1 MLDRIE
7 IVQGVGLLHDANGKP
22 HPCHK
27 ATLVY
32 ADNGRGK
39 STLATVLRS
48 AATGDPTLI
57 AHRKTVDGV
66 LPPKVILQFS
76 NGHKVNFTA
85 NAWSES
91 RPEVLVFDADFV
103 ERNVHSGGAV
113 NTGHRKNL
121 LEFAL
126 GEAAVA
132 ARTAVEQA
140 TADAKVATDRLQSL
154 TGQLS
159 GHHPGLTL
167 PQFEALAK
175 VPGVDVEVAALQKRV
190 FAASNAAAIIAKP
203 VPTPVPTPV
212 PEPVFDFDSLFAAL
226 QSSLKDV
233 HADAERVVKTHV
245 LKLGG
250 GTAESW
256 LSQGQQLGDAESCPY
271 CGQATT
277 DLDLIRAYQT
287 HFNAAYVALKT
298 KVAGLRNVAEVGTGA
313 SIVQGF
319 LQSVVTARAQAAAWS
334 ELVPTKPINF
344 DDKAARALITEL
356 QNLVLTLVARKEAA
370 PADPVGSDADM
381 LQVAALWAEL
391 IAAMKAANAAIRSAA
406 DAIAIYKGKLAADNV
421 LLLTQQIQ
429 RLEAS
434 KRRHDAVVVALFAQL
449 AVARSDAVNAE
460 NKKKLEREML
470 DGLMTATLSQY
481 EKSINVLLKNF
492 GASFSIKGMG
502 ANFRGAAPRTEYGLL
517 LRGKDIALEGGPPS
531 FSTALSEGDK
541 RTLAFAFFVAST
553 LADSKLSTRVIVID
567 DPMCSLDLNRKHH
580 TRSVLKRMHAKAA
593 QLIVLAHDPYF
604 LRDLR
609 DALRKDDPG
618 TPISMFQLVLAANDY
633 TGFST
638 LEIDKECESAYFQHH
653 RLLNEF
659 GAGSNSDSKAVA
671 KAIRPM
677 LEGYLH
683 RRFPSLVPKSLMFGQ
698 VVVCIRDAPA
708 SSPLSHAK
716 SLVAELND
724 INEYAGQFHHDTNPS
739 ADMAIVVATELKTY
753 VSRSLHLVHGGVP
766 LP

>member
-7 IVQGVGLLHDANGKP
+7 LIQGVGLLHDANGKP
-22 HPCHK
+22 HSCQR

-48 AATGDPTLI
+48 AATGDPTLVS
-57 AHRKTVDGV
+57 HRRTVDGV
-66 LPPKVILQFS
+66 LPPKVTLQFS
-76 NGHKVNFTA
+76 NGHKVNFSA

-113 NTGHRKNL
+113 STGHRKNL

-140 TADAKVATDRLQSL
+140 TADARAATEKVLSL

-159 GHHPGLTL
+159 GHHTGLTL
-167 PQFEALAK
+167 PQFEALTK
-175 VPGVDVEVAALQKRV
+175 VAEVDVEVAALQKRV
-190 FAASNAAAIIAKP
+190 SAANNAAAIIAKP
-203 VPTPVPTPV
+203 VPAPA
-212 PEPVFDFDSLFAAL
+212 PEPSFDFDGLFAAL
-226 QSSLKDV
+226 ESSLKNV
-233 HADAERVVKTHV
+233 HADAERVVKEHV
-245 LKLGG
+245 AKLGG

-277 DLDLIRAYQT
+277 SLNLIRAYQT
-287 HFNAAYVALKT
+287 HFNEAYAALKV
-298 KVAGLRNVAEVGTGA
+298 KVAGLRNVAEIGTRA
-313 SIVQGF
+313 NIVERF
-319 LQSVVTARAQAAAWS
+319 LQAVVTAKTQATAWS
-334 ELVPTKPINF
+334 ELVPTQAIDF
-344 DDKAARALITEL
+344 DASAAGTCIAEL
-356 QNLVLTLVARKEAA
+356 QDLVLKLVARKEAA
-370 PADPVGSDADM
+370 PADPVSVEAERP
-381 LQVAALWAEL
+381 QAVALWVNM
-391 IAAMKAANAAIRSAA
+391 IAAMTAANGAIKSAA
-406 DAIAIYKGKLAADNV
+406 DAIGNYKGQLAAENV

-434 KRRHDAVVVALFAQL
+434 KRRHGAVVVDLISKI
-449 AVARSDAVNAE
+449 AVARSDANKAE
-460 NKKKLEREML
+460 DKKKSERDKL

-481 EKSINVLLKNF
+481 EKSINTLLKNF

-502 ANFRGAAPRTEYGLL
+502 ANFRGAAPRTEYGLS
-517 LRGKDIALEGGPPS
+517 LRGKDIALEGGQPS

-553 LADSKLSTRVIVID
+553 LADSKLSTRIVVID

-580 TRSVLKRMHAKAA
+580 TRSVLKRLHSKAE
-593 QLIVLAHDPYF
+593 QLILLAHDPYF

-609 DALRKDDPG
+609 DALRKEDPG
-618 TPISMFQLVLAANDY
+618 TPIAMFQLSLAANDY

-638 LEIDKECESAYFQHH
+638 LDVDKECESAYFQHH

-659 GAGSNSDSKAVA
+659 VAGLNPDAKAVA
-671 KAIRPM
+671 KAVRPM

-683 RRFPSLVPKSLMFGQ
+683 RRFPSLISKSLMFGQ
-698 VVVCIRDAPA
+698 VVVCIRDAPFN
-708 SSPLSHAK
+708 SPLSHAK
-716 SLVAELND
+716 NLVAELND
-724 INEYAGQFHHDTNPS
+724 INEYAGQFHHDTN
-739 ADMAIVVATELKTY
+739 AAAETVAVLAAELKTY
-753 VSRSLHLVHGGVP
+753 VDRSLHLVHGGVP
-766 LP
+766 LS

>member
-7 IVQGVGLLHDANGKP
+7 LIQGVGLLHDANGKP
-22 HPCHK
+22 HSCQR

-48 AATGDPTLI
+48 AATGDPTLVS
-57 AHRKTVDGV
+57 HRRTVDGV
-66 LPPKVILQFS
+66 LPPKVTLQFS
-76 NGHKVNFTA
+76 NGHKVNFSA

-113 NTGHRKNL
+113 STGHRKNL

-140 TADAKVATDRLQSL
+140 TADARAATEKVLSL

-159 GHHPGLTL
+159 GHHTGLTL
-167 PQFEALAK
+167 PQFEALTK
-175 VPGVDVEVAALQKRV
+175 VAEVDVEVAALQKRV
-190 FAASNAAAIIAKP
+190 SAANNAAAIIAKP
-203 VPTPVPTPV
+203 VPAPA
-212 PEPVFDFDSLFAAL
+212 PEPSFDIDGLFAAL
-226 QSSLKDV
+226 QSSLKNL
-233 HADAERVVKTHV
+233 HADAERVVKEHV
-245 LKLGG
+245 AKLGG

-277 DLDLIRAYQT
+277 DLNLIRAYQT
-287 HFNAAYVALKT
+287 HFNEAYAALKI
-298 KVAGLRNVAEVGTGA
+298 KVAGLRNVAEIGNRA
-313 SIVQGF
+313 NIVERF
-319 LQSVVTARAQAAAWS
+319 LQAVVTAKTQATAWS
-334 ELVPTKPINF
+334 ELVPTQAIDF
-344 DDKAARALITEL
+344 DASAAGTCIAEL
-356 QNLVLTLVARKEAA
+356 QDLVLKLVARKEAA
-370 PADPVGSDADM
+370 PADPVSVEAERP
-381 LQVAALWAEL
+381 QAVALWVNM
-391 IAAMKAANAAIRSAA
+391 IAAMTAANGAIKSAA
-406 DAIAIYKGKLAADNV
+406 DAIGNYKGQLAAENV

-434 KRRHDAVVVALFAQL
+434 KRRHGAVVVDLISKI
-449 AVARSDAVNAE
+449 AVARSDANKAE
-460 NKKKLEREML
+460 DKKKSERDKL

-481 EKSINVLLKNF
+481 EKSINTLLKNF

-502 ANFRGAAPRTEYGLL
+502 ANFRGAAPRTEYGLS
-517 LRGKDIALEGGPPS
+517 LRGKDIALEGGQPS
-531 FSTALSEGDK
+531 FSSALSEGDK

-553 LADSKLSTRVIVID
+553 LADSKLSTRIVVID

-580 TRSVLKRMHAKAA
+580 TRSVLKRLHSKAE
-593 QLIVLAHDPYF
+593 QLILLAHDPYF

-609 DALRKDDPG
+609 DALRKEDPG
-618 TPISMFQLVLAANDY
+618 TPIAMFQLSLAANDY

-638 LEIDKECESAYFQHH
+638 LDVDKECESAYFQHH

-659 GAGSNSDSKAVA
+659 VAGLNPDAKAVA
-671 KAIRPM
+671 KAVRPM

-683 RRFPSLVPKSLMFGQ
+683 RRFPSLISKSLMFGQ
-698 VVVCIRDAPA
+698 VVVCIRDAPFN
-708 SSPLSHAK
+708 SPLSHAK
-716 SLVAELND
+716 NLVAELND
-724 INEYAGQFHHDTNPS
+724 INEYAGQFHHDTN
-739 ADMAIVVATELKTY
+739 AAAETVAVLAAELKTY
-753 VSRSLHLVHGGVP
+753 VDRSLHLVHGGVP
-766 LP
+766 LS

>member
-7 IVQGVGLLHDANGKP
+7 LIQGVGLLHDANGKP
-22 HPCHK
+22 HACQK

-39 STLATVLRS
+39 STLATIFRS

-66 LPPKVILQFS
+66 LPPKVTLQFS
-76 NGHKVNFTA
+76 NGHKVNFSA

-103 ERNVHSGGAV
+103 ERNVHSGGTV
-113 NTGHRKNL
+113 NTEHRKNL

-140 TADAKVATDRLQSL
+140 TVDAKVATAKVQGL

-159 GHHPGLTL
+159 GHHTGLTL
-167 PQFEALAK
+167 PQFEALTSVAE
-175 VPGVDVEVAALQKRV
+175 VDVELDALQKRIS
-190 FAASNAAAIIAKP
+190 AASNAAAIIARP
-203 VPTPVPTPV
+203 VPTTA
-212 PEPVFDFDSLFAAL
+212 PEPAFDFDSLIAAL
-226 QSSLKDV
+226 QSSLIDI
-233 HADAERVVKTHV
+233 HADAERVVKEHV

-256 LSQGQQLGDAESCPY
+256 LSQGQHLGDTESCPY

-287 HFNAAYVALKT
+287 HFNDAYAALKV
-298 KVAGLRNVAEVGTGA
+298 KVARLRNIAEIGTRA
-313 SIVQGF
+313 SIVQSF
-319 LQSVVTARAQAAAWS
+319 LQALETARAQAAAWS
-334 ELVPTKPINF
+334 DLVPTQPIKL
-344 DDKAARALITEL
+344 DEDVARNSIEEL
-356 QNLVLTLVARKEAA
+356 QVLVLKLVSRKEAA
-370 PADPVGSDADM
+370 PADQVGSELDK
-381 LQVAALWAEL
+381 LRIAALWADM
-391 IAAMKAANAAIRSAA
+391 IAAMQAANGAIKSAA
-406 DAIAIYKGKLAADNV
+406 DAIGTYKGQLATENV
-421 LLLTQQIQ
+421 LSLTQQIQ

-434 KRRHDAVVVALFAQL
+434 KRRHGAVVAGLLGKL
-449 AVARSDAVNAE
+449 AVARSDVIKAE
-460 NKKKLEREML
+460 AKKKAAREKL

-481 EKSINVLLKNF
+481 EKSINSLLKNF
-492 GASFSIKGMG
+492 GASFSIKGLG
-502 ANFRGAAPRTEYGLL
+502 ANFRGAAPRSEYGLL
-517 LRGKDIALEGGPPS
+517 LRGKDVSLEGGPPS
-531 FSTALSEGDK
+531 FSTTLSEGDK

-553 LADSKLSTRVIVID
+553 LADSKLSTRIVVID

-580 TRSVLKRMHAKAA
+580 TRSVLKRLQAKAA
-593 QLIVLAHDPYF
+593 QLILLAHDLYF

-609 DALRKDDPG
+609 DALRKDDPA
-618 TPISMFQLVLAANDY
+618 TPIAVFQLALAANDY
-633 TGFST
+633 TGFSA

-653 RLLNEF
+653 RMLNEF
-659 GAGSNSDSKAVA
+659 VAGSNPNAMAVA

-683 RRFPSLVPKSLMFGQ
+683 RRFPNLVPKSLMFGK
-698 VVVCIRDAPA
+698 VVVCIRDAP
-708 SSPLSHAK
+708 SNSPLSHARN
-716 SLVAELND
+716 LVPELND
-724 INEYAGQFHHDTNPS
+724 INEYAGQFHHDTNPAS
-739 ADMAIVVATELKTY
+739 DTVVVVAAELKTY
-753 VSRSLHLVHGGVP
+753 VGRSLHLVHGGVP
-766 LP
+766 LS

>member
-7 IVQGVGLLHDANGKP
+7 LIQGVGLLHDANGKP
-22 HPCHK
+22 HACRK

-39 STLATVLRS
+39 STLATILRS
-48 AATGDPTLI
+48 VATGDPTFI
-57 AHRKTVDGV
+57 AHRKTIDGV
-66 LPPKVILQFS
+66 LPPKVVLQFS
-76 NGHKVNFTA
+76 NGHKVNFSA

-103 ERNVHSGGAV
+103 ERNVHSGGTV
-113 NTGHRKNL
+113 STGHRKNL

-140 TADAKVATDRLQSL
+140 TADAKLAADKVQSL
-154 TGQLS
+154 TAQLS
-159 GHHPGLTL
+159 GHHTGLTL
-167 PQFEALAK
+167 PQFEALAQ
-175 VPGVDVEVAALQKRV
+175 VADVDVPVAALQKRIT
-190 FAASNAAAIIAKP
+190 AASNAAAIIAKP
-203 VPTPVPTPV
+203 VPTTV
-212 PEPVFDFDSLFAAL
+212 PEPTFDFDSLFTAL
-226 QSSLKDV
+226 QSSLMNV
-233 HADAERVVKTHV
+233 HADAERLVKEHV
-245 LKLGG
+245 TKLGG
-250 GTAESW
+250 GTAEIW

-287 HFNAAYVALKT
+287 HFNEAYAALKL
-298 KVAGLRNVAEVGTGA
+298 KVAGLRSIAEVGTRA
-313 SIVQGF
+313 SIVQSF
-319 LQSVVTARAQAAAWS
+319 LQALETARAQAAAWS
-334 ELVPTKPINF
+334 DLVPTQPIKL
-344 DDKAARALITEL
+344 DDETACASLTEL
-356 QNLVLTLVARKEAA
+356 RDVVLKLVARKEVA
-370 PADPVGSDADM
+370 PADSVGGDAEKSR
-381 LQVAALWAEL
+381 VVALWADMT
-391 IAAMKAANAAIRSAA
+391 AAMKTANGTVSAAA
-406 DAIAIYKGKLAADNV
+406 DAIGAYKGKLATENV
-421 LLLTQQIQ
+421 PLLTQQIQ

-434 KRRHDAVVVALFAQL
+434 KRRHDAVVVDLFGKL
-449 AVARSDAVNAE
+449 ADARSDAIKAE
-460 NKKKLEREML
+460 DKKKSEREKL
-470 DGLMTATLSQY
+470 DGLMTATLAQY
-481 EKSINVLLKNF
+481 EKSINTLLMNF

-517 LRGKDIALEGGPPS
+517 LRGKDIALEGGQPS

-580 TRSVLKRMHAKAA
+580 TRSVLKRLHSKAE
-593 QLIVLAHDPYF
+593 QLILLAHDPYF

-609 DALRKDDPG
+609 DALRKEEPG
-618 TPISMFQLVLAANDY
+618 TPIAIFQLALAANDY

-638 LEIDKECESAYFQHH
+638 LEIDKECESDYFQHH

-659 GAGSNSDSKAVA
+659 VAGSNPDAKAVA

-683 RRFPSLVPKSLMFGQ
+683 RRFPSLIPKSLMFGE
-698 VVVCIRDAPA
+698 VVVCIRDAPIN
-708 SSPLSHAK
+708 SPLSHAK
-716 SLVAELND
+716 NLVAELND
-724 INEYAGQFHHDTNPS
+724 INEYARQFQHDTN
-739 ADMAIVVATELKTY
+739 AAAVVAAELKTY
-753 VSRSLHLVHGGVP
+753 VGRSLHLVHGGVP

>member
-140 TADAKVATDRLQSL
+140 TADAKVATDKLQSL

-175 VPGVDVEVAALQKRV
+175 VSEVDVEVAALQKRV
-190 FAASNAAAIIAKP
+190 FAASNAAAIIAK
-203 VPTPVPTPV
+203 PVPTPV

-287 HFNAAYVALKT
+287 HFNAAYVALKA
-298 KVAGLRNVAEVGTGA
+298 KVAGLRNVAEIGTRA

-319 LQSVVTARAQAAAWS
+319 LQAVVTARAHAAAWS
-334 ELVPTKPINF
+334 ELVPTQPINL
-344 DDKAARALITEL
+344 DESAARALITEL

-370 PADPVGSDADM
+370 PADPVGGEADI
-381 LQVAALWAEL
+381 LQVAALWAEM
-391 IAAMKAANAAIRSAA
+391 IAAMNTANAAIKSAA
-406 DAIAIYKGKLAADNV
+406 DAIEIYKGKLAAENT

-434 KRRHDAVVVALFAQL
+434 KRRHNAVVIDLFGQL
-449 AVARSDAVNAE
+449 AVARSDAVKAE
-460 NKKKLEREML
+460 NKKTVERDKL
-470 DGLMTATLSQY
+470 DTLMTATLSQY
-481 EKSINVLLKNF
+481 EKSINALLKHF

-517 LRGKDIALEGGPPS
+517 LRGKDISLEGGPPS

-553 LADSKLSTRVIVID
+553 LADSKLSTRVIVVD

-580 TRSVLKRMHAKAA
+580 TRSVLKKMHAKAA
-593 QLIVLAHDPYF
+593 QLILLAHDPYF

-618 TPISMFQLVLAANDY
+618 TPISMFQLALAANDY

-659 GAGSNSDSKAVA
+659 VAGSNSDAKAVA

-698 VVVCIRDAPA
+698 VVVCIRDAPTT
-708 SSPLSHAK
+708 SPLSHAK

-724 INEYAGQFHHDTNPS
+724 INEYAGQFHHDTNPG
-739 ADMAIVVATELKTY
+739 ADTAIVVATELKTY

>member
-7 IVQGVGLLHDANGKP
+7 SIQGVGLLHDANGKP
-22 HPCHK
+22 HSCQK

-57 AHRKTVDGV
+57 SHRKTVDGV
-66 LPPKVILQFS
+66 LPPKVTLQFS
-76 NGHKVNFTA
+76 SGHKVNFSA

-113 NTGHRKNL
+113 STGHRKNL

-140 TADAKVATDRLQSL
+140 TADAKAVTDKVQSV

-159 GHHPGLTL
+159 GHHTGLTL
-167 PQFEALAK
+167 SQFEALTK
-175 VPGVDVEVAALQKRV
+175 VDEVDVEVAALQKRV
-190 FAASNAAAIIAKP
+190 SAANNAAAIIAKP
-203 VPTPVPTPV
+203 IPTPA
-212 PEPVFDFDSLFAAL
+212 PEPSFDFDGLFVAL
-226 QSSLKDV
+226 KSSLKDV
-233 HADAERVVKTHV
+233 HADAERVVKEHV
-245 LKLGG
+245 AKLGG

-277 DLDLIRAYQT
+277 DLNLIRAYQT
-287 HFNAAYVALKT
+287 HFNEAYAALKV
-298 KVAGLRNVAEVGTGA
+298 KVAGLRNVAEIGA
-313 SIVQGF
+313 RANIVEGF
-319 LQSVVTARAQAAAWS
+319 LQAVDTARAQTTAWS
-334 ELVPTKPINF
+334 ELVPTQAIDF
-344 DDKAARALITEL
+344 DASAASTSLAEIQDLVHKLI
-356 QNLVLTLVARKEAA
+356 ARKEAA
-370 PADPVGSDADM
+370 PADPVGAEADKARA
-381 LQVAALWAEL
+381 AALWANL
-391 IAAMKAANAAIRSAA
+391 IAAMKAANGAIKSAA
-406 DAIAIYKGKLAADNV
+406 DAIGIYKGQLAAENV

-434 KRRHDAVVVALFAQL
+434 KRRHGPVAVDLLSKL
-449 AVARSDAVNAE
+449 AVARSDAIKAE
-460 NKKKLEREML
+460 AKKKLERDKL

-481 EKSINVLLKNF
+481 EKSINTLLKNF

-517 LRGKDIALEGGPPS
+517 LRGKDIALEGGQPS

-580 TRSVLKRMHAKAA
+580 TRSVLKRLHSKAE
-593 QLIVLAHDPYF
+593 QLILLAHDPYF

-609 DALRKDDPG
+609 DALRKEDPG
-618 TPISMFQLVLAANDY
+618 TPIAIFQLALAANGY

-638 LEIDKECESAYFQHH
+638 LEIDKECESAYFLHH

-659 GAGSNSDSKAVA
+659 VAGSNPDAKAVA

-683 RRFPSLVPKSLMFGQ
+683 RRFPSLISKSLMFGQ
-698 VVVCIRDAPA
+698 VVVCIRDAPIN
-708 SSPLSHAK
+708 SPLRHATN
-716 SLVAELND
+716 LVAELND
-724 INEYAGQFHHDTNPS
+724 INEYAGQFHHDTNAA
-739 ADMAIVVATELKTY
+739 ADTVTVVAAELKTY
-753 VSRSLHLVHGGVP
+753 VDRSLHLVHGGVP
-766 LP
+766 LS